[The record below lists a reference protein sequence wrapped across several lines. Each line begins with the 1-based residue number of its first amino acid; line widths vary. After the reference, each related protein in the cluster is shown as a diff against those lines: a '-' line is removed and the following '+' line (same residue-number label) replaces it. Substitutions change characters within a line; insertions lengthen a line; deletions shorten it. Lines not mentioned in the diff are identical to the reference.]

1 MLRIYEITEEI
12 QALDGLLDS
21 WASNHEGDIT
31 DFPLNDEL
39 ERLEG
44 EREEKL
50 LNLAV
55 WHKDLKAQAEAFNK
69 ELKRLQARQKALSNK
84 AERIKEYIN
93 CNLQE
98 GEKLSDTRA
107 DLGWR
112 KSTQVVIDVLV
123 EDLPP
128 EFVKF
133 TRSADKTAMKE
144 AIQSKEGCHCAH
156 IETKMNLQI
165 K

>member
-1 MLRIYEITEEI
+1 MLKIYEINEEM

-44 EREEKL
+44 AREEKL

-55 WHKDLKAQAEAFNK
+55 WHKDLKAQAEAFSK
-69 ELKRLQARQKALSNK
+69 EIKRLQARQKALSNK
-84 AERIKEYIN
+84 ADSIKEYIDY
-93 CNLQE
+93 NLQD

-112 KSTQVVIDVLV
+112 KSTQVVIDILV

-133 TRSADKTAMKE
+133 TRSADKTAIKE
-144 AIQSKEGCHCAH
+144 AIQSKEGCQCAH
-156 IETKMNLQI
+156 IEEKMNLQI

>member
-1 MLRIYEITEEI
+1 MLKIYEINEEM

-21 WASNHEGDIT
+21 WAANHEGDIT

-44 EREEKL
+44 ERNEKL

-55 WHKDLKAQAEAFNK
+55 WHKDLKAQAEAFSK
-69 ELKRLQARQKALSNK
+69 EIKQLQARQKGISNK
-84 AERIKEYIN
+84 ADSIEGFIDYS
-93 CNLQE
+93 LQV

-107 DLGWR
+107 ALSYR

-123 EDLPP
+123 EDLPSA
-128 EFVKF
+128 FVK
-133 TRSADKTAMKE
+133 TTIIPDKAAIKE
-144 AIQSKEGCHCAH
+144 NIKLGVCHFAHMQENQS
-156 IETKMNLQI
+156 LQI

>member
-1 MLRIYEITEEI
+1 MLKIYEINEEM

-31 DFPLNDEL
+31 EFPLNDEL

-55 WHKDLKAQAEAFNK
+55 WHKDLKAQAEAFSQEIK
-69 ELKRLQARQKALSNK
+69 WLQGRQRALSNK
-84 AERIKEYIN
+84 ADSIKGFIDYS
-93 CNLQE
+93 LQE
-98 GEKLSDTRA
+98 GEKLSDIRA
-107 DLGWR
+107 VLSYR
-112 KSTQVVIDVLV
+112 KSSQVVIDVLP

-128 EFVKF
+128 KF
-133 TRSADKTAMKE
+133 IKTSISPDKTAIKE
-144 AIQSKEGCHCAH
+144 YIKTGDCHFAH
-156 IETKMNLQI
+156 IETCQNLNI

>member
-1 MLRIYEITEEI
+1 MLKIYEINEEM

-21 WASNHEGDIT
+21 WASNHDGDIT

-44 EREEKL
+44 ERNEKL

-55 WHKDLKAQAEAFNK
+55 WVKDLKAEAEAFTN
-69 ELKRLQARQKALSNK
+69 EIKRLQTRQKALINK
-84 AERIKEYIN
+84 SERIKEFIDY
-93 CNLQE
+93 NLQK
-98 GEKLSDTRA
+98 GEKLSDVRA
-107 DLGWR
+107 SLSYR
-112 KSTQVVIDVLV
+112 KSTQVVLDVPV

-144 AIQSKEGCHCAH
+144 AIQSEGGCSCAH
-156 IETKMNLQI
+156 IEEKFNLQI